1 MSSHPSGHPRN
12 DAELCELV
20 LTLLDHLDAMVA
32 YWDAN
37 QVCVF
42 ANNAYREWFGKSK
55 SEVIGLTMKQLLGP
69 LYHRNLPYIEAA
81 LGGNRQVFEREI
93 PGPDGIVRHSL
104 ATYTPHIVDG
114 AVRGIV
120 VLVANVTPL
129 KALEQELKE
138 AKDRAEYLARHDFLT
153 GLPNRALL
161 FERIPADVARA
172 ERHGHLVV
180 AINVDVDDF
189 KRINDVHGH
198 LEGDRLLVE
207 IATRMQAEVRESATV
222 SRWGGDEFMVVV
234 PDIAS
239 VAEAETLAHRM
250 LDRLRQPCRLADAT
264 VSPTFSLGIALYP
277 IDGTT
282 PDELI
287 ASSDRAMYAAK
298 RLGKN
303 RYAFASGPRD
313 E

>member
-1 MSSHPSGHPRN
+1 MNQRRHPQ
-12 DAELCELV
+12 DQDDLCEIV
-20 LTLLDHLDAMVA
+20 LTLVDHLDAMVA

-37 QVCVF
+37 QVCLF

-55 SEVIGLTMKQLLGP
+55 AQVIGLTMEELLGP
-69 LYHRNLPYIEAA
+69 LYPRNRPYIEAA
-81 LGGNRQVFEREI
+81 LSGRRQVFEREI

-114 AVRGIV
+114 VVQGIA

-129 KALEQELKE
+129 KVLEQELKE
-138 AKDRAEYLARHDFLT
+138 AKDRAEHLATHDFLT

-161 FERIPADVARA
+161 FDRIQQALEQA
-172 ERHGHLVV
+172 ERHRQLVA

-189 KRINDVHGH
+189 KRINDAYGH
-198 LEGDRLLVE
+198 LEGDRLLLEV
-207 IATRMQAEVRESATV
+207 ASRMQREARELDTV
-222 SRWGGDEFMVVV
+222 SRWGGDEFMLVV

-239 VAEAETLAHRM
+239 IAEAETFAHRM
-250 LDRLRQPCRLADAT
+250 LDRLRQECRLAGAT
-264 VSPTFSLGIALYP
+264 VLPTFSVGIALYP

-287 ASSDRAMYAAK
+287 ASSDRAMYVAK
-298 RLGKN
+298 KLGKN
-303 RYAFASGPRD
+303 RYVFASGSRD
-313 E
+313 R